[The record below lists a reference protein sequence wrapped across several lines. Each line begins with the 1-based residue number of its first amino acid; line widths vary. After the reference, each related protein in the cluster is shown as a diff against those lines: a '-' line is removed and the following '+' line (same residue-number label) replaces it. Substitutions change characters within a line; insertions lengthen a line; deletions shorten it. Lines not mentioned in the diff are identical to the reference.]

1 MIPVNSIR
9 LIFNSHLFIGINK
22 YLQQKNRVL
31 LFFTLLACAFS
42 TYSTEDINFS
52 KIGIEQGLSQLSV
65 MTIYQDEL
73 GNMWFGT
80 REGLNIFN
88 GTRMKVIQ
96 PGKSPGN
103 LLSGN
108 LIKEID
114 GDSQGSVFIH
124 TQNGIDR
131 YDLKTGY
138 ITQLVKMQ
146 TNAMK
151 YANNRL
157 WYAQE
162 NKIYRFNG
170 DEEADLFAQVEKE
183 VQITTIL
190 PLSDGRLFIGTVA
203 SGLYE
208 IDRNKVTTKIL
219 DSCSR
224 ISSLYEDSEKN
235 IWVSTWEEGLFR
247 VGPNA
252 DIENFRQN
260 IKNPSHGLSSDFVR
274 SVCEDDNGDLWI
286 GTKQGL
292 NKFDRKQSLFYHH
305 DSEAYDDRS
314 LSNESVWSLYK
325 DNYGNIWVGTY
336 FGGVNYFN
344 PKSNIYTPHNLRK
357 GVYATKPFPIISA
370 IIPYK
375 AHTLFLCTEG
385 DGLLLYNTVDKSYTE
400 IASLKNENIKSAYYD
415 KEDEQLYLGLHLGGL
430 TVLDLKSRLLKRY
443 SHIRPEL
450 DQSNIVRR
458 ILPYQD
464 NYLIATYNG
473 LYLFDKKKK
482 TFTVFSEKLHQ
493 YVTYFVD
500 IAIDNDNNLWVAS
513 RGVYRYNIN
522 TGETRSFFH
531 DPNDEKSLSS
541 NNATKLFLDSKGR
554 LWIGTGGG
562 GINLY
567 DDKEEKFVDF
577 TSENSQ
583 LKNNYVSNIEES
595 PLGFIYLTT
604 TQGLSYLDPEKKE
617 VINFASYDGI
627 SLNSLFNGGITIQPD
642 GEIYVAGMNGMV
654 SFYEKSVLE
663 DLRPI
668 HLYFSGLWVNN
679 REVLTKDDTRL
690 LKVLLPYTEKLKFN
704 YKQSILKFE
713 FASDHIVAHNR
724 YQYLYRVRGLSNEWI
739 PLREG
744 INEINLMILDAG
756 RYRLEL
762 VAISPG
768 SKAEL
773 GRAQIPFQIT
783 PPFYRSTFAYL
794 LYIFIGLM
802 LIGIYIRYIKYK
814 VRLESS
820 LEYEKKEKKHIEEV
834 NQSKLR
840 FFTNISHEF
849 RTPLTLIASQV
860 DMLMQ
865 NKKLQPAVLS
875 RISSIARNTSL
886 MKNLINELL
895 DFRKI
900 DNDKL
905 SIKAGEEDI
914 VAFLHTI
921 CSSFEE
927 YAHDSHIAYSV
938 QATDERIP
946 VWFDQ
951 KQMQKV
957 FLNLISNAFKYTP
970 QGGKITVSL
979 HQDSEK
985 VSISVKDTGRGIS
998 PENREKVFDRFY
1010 QIDNEKGENNLS
1022 PGTGLGLA
1030 LTKWIVDA
1038 HHGEIH
1044 LESELH
1050 KGSTFTV
1057 TLLKGSAHFTDNEKR
1072 VSETPDART
1081 IHTIRHFKTEANA
1094 DEEGKGK
1101 GKNHSGSRILIVE
1114 DNEELLNVLRSVFE
1128 PLYEVM
1134 TAHNGE
1140 EGLVKTIDFQ
1150 PDIVLSDLMMPVM
1163 SGSEMCL
1170 KIKTNFAVCHIPVVL
1185 LTAQTAVESNI
1196 EGFKLG
1202 ADDYITK
1209 PFDIAVLLA
1218 RCNNLIQGRKLLQ
1231 EKFAKSMNVDST
1243 AIATNEIDRSF
1254 LEKVNRLIEQNME
1267 NPDFG
1272 VNEFSQGMNLG
1283 RTSLFQKIK
1292 GITGQTP
1299 NEYILT
1305 VKMKQATC
1313 LLVNHPELNIS
1324 DVAYRLG
1331 FNTQKYFSK
1340 CFKNQ
1345 FGITPS
1351 DFKNQNTTV

>member
-1 MIPVNSIR
+1 MII
-9 LIFNSHLFIGINK
+9 LGM
-22 YLQQKNRVL
+22 NRRIITFWVL
-31 LFFTLLACAFS
+31 LTLFPTVNRADDIIFS
-42 TYSTEDINFS
+42 RV
-52 KIGIEQGLSQLSV
+52 GIEEGLSQLSV

-80 REGLNIFN
+80 REGLNIYN
-88 GTRMKVIQ
+88 GSRMKVLQ
-96 PGKSPGN
+96 PNSSRRN
-103 LLSGN
+103 ALSGN
-108 LIKEID
+108 LIKDID
-114 GDSQGSVFIH
+114 GDLNGTVYIH
-124 TQNGIDR
+124 TQNGIDQ
-131 YDLKTGY
+131 YDLQTGS
-138 ITQLVKMQ
+138 ITQIIKIQV
-146 TNAMK
+146 NAMTF
-151 YANNRL
+151 ANHHL
-157 WYAQE
+157 WYAKQ
-162 NKIYRFNG
+162 NQIYLYTGNG
-170 DEEADLFAQVEKE
+170 ESFLYAETDADS
-183 VQITTIL
+183 QITTLL
-190 PLSDGRLFIGTVA
+190 PTSDGRLFAGTIA
-203 SGLYE
+203 SGLYQ
-208 IDRNKVTTKIL
+208 IVARKKAIRIL
-219 DSCSR
+219 ADCSR
-224 ISSLYEDSEKN
+224 ISHLFEDREKN
-235 IWVSTWEEGLFR
+235 IWVSTWEEGLFKVTR
-247 VGPNA
+247 DNL
-252 DIENFRQN
+252 ILNYRQN
-260 IKNPSHGLSSDFVR
+260 KRNPAGGLSSNFVR
-274 SVCEDDNGDLWI
+274 TVCEDGNGNLWI
-286 GTKQGL
+286 GTRQGL
-292 NKFDRKQSLFYHH
+292 NKLDKQQQQFYHF
-305 DSEAYDDRS
+305 DSEVSDERS
-314 LSNESVWSLYK
+314 LSNESVWSLCK
-325 DNYGNIWVGTY
+325 DKYGNIWVGTY

-344 PKSNIYTPHNLRK
+344 PKSNIFTSHNLRK
-357 GVYATKPFPIISA
+357 GIYATKPFPVISA
-370 IIPYK
+370 IIPY
-375 AHTLFLCTEG
+375 TDSTFFLCTEG
-385 DGLLLYNTVDKSYTE
+385 DGLLLYNSKDKTYTDTD
-400 IASLKNENIKSAYYD
+400 SLKNENIKAAYYD
-415 KEDEQLYLGLHLGGL
+415 KEDGKLYLGLHLGGMAIFDP
-430 TVLDLKSRLLKRY
+430 VSRQLKRY
-443 SHIRPEL
+443 RQIRPDL
-450 DQSNIVRR
+450 DQSDIVRK
-458 ILPYQD
+458 ILPYQG
-464 NYLIATYNG
+464 NYLIATHNG
-473 LYLFDKKKK
+473 LYLFHKKEGS
-482 TFTVFSEKLHQ
+482 FSVFSDELHQ
-493 YVTYFVD
+493 HVTYFVD
-500 IAIDNDNNLWVAS
+500 IAIDHQNRLWIAS
-513 RGVYRYNIN
+513 QGVYRYNID
-522 TGETRSFFH
+522 TKETKPFFQ
-531 DPNDEKSLSS
+531 DPADVTSLSH
-541 NNATKLFLDSKGR
+541 NNATKLFIDSHHNV
-554 LWIGTGGG
+554 WIGTAGG

-567 DDKEEKFVDF
+567 RDESEKFIRF
-577 TSENSQ
+577 TSENSH
-583 LKNNYVSNIEES
+583 LLNDYVSNIAES
-595 PLGFIYLTT
+595 PLGLIYLTT
-604 TQGLSYLDPEKKE
+604 TQGLSYLNPKNRE
-617 VINFASYDGI
+617 VVNFASDEGI
-627 SLNSLFNGGITIQPD
+627 SFNSLYNGGITILPD

-654 SFYEKSVLE
+654 SFYEQNILE
-663 DLRPI
+663 DLPKI
-668 HLYFSGLWVNN
+668 QLYFSNIWVNN
-679 REVLTKDDTRL
+679 REVEPGDETNL

-704 YKQSILKFE
+704 HTQSILKFE
-713 FASDHIVAHNR
+713 FASDNIVAQNR
-724 YQYLYRVRGLSNEWI
+724 YQYFYRVRGLSNEWV
-739 PLREG
+739 PLLEG
-744 INEINLMILDAG
+744 LNEINLISIDAG
-756 RYRLEL
+756 KYYLEL
-762 VAISPG
+762 VAESPV
-768 SKAEL
+768 SKAAL
-773 GRAQIPFQIT
+773 GRTRIPFQIT
-783 PPFYRSTFAYL
+783 PPFYKSVVAYIIYL
-794 LYIFIGLM
+794 LIFFI
-802 LIGIYIRYIKYK
+802 LIGAYIRYIKYK

-820 LEYEKKEKKHIEEV
+820 LEFEKKEKEHMEQV

-849 RTPLTLIASQV
+849 RTPLTLMSAQV

-865 NKKLQPAVLS
+865 NRKLQPAVLS
-875 RISSIARNTSL
+875 RISSIERNASL

-905 SIKAGEEDI
+905 TIKAGEQDI

-998 PENREKVFDRFY
+998 PENRDKVFDRFY

-1094 DEEGKGK
+1094 DEEGKDKDK

-1140 EGLVKTIDFQ
+1140 EGLAKTIDFQ

-1305 VKMKQATC
+1305 VKMKQATY

>member
-9 LIFNSHLFIGINK
+9 LIFNSQFFIGINK
-22 YLQQKNRVL
+22 YLLQHNHVL

-42 TYSTEDINFS
+42 AYGTEDINFS

-65 MTIYQDEL
+65 MTIFQDEL

-96 PGKSPGN
+96 PGKSPEN

-114 GDSQGSVFIH
+114 GDSQGSVYIH

-131 YDLKTGY
+131 YDLKTGF

-151 YANNRL
+151 YANNHL

-170 DEEADLFAQVEKE
+170 DEEVDLFAQVEKE

-208 IDRNKVTTKIL
+208 VGRNKVATKIL

-247 VGPNA
+247 VGSNT

-292 NKFDRKQSLFYHH
+292 NKLDRKQWLFYHH
-305 DSEAYDDRS
+305 DSEIYDDRS

-357 GVYATKPFPIISA
+357 GGYATKPFPIISD

-375 AHTLFLCTEG
+375 SHNLFLCTEG
-385 DGLLLYNTVDKSYTE
+385 DGLLIYNTVDKSYTE

-415 KEDEQLYLGLHLGGL
+415 KEGEQLYLGLHLGGL
-430 TVLDLKSRLLKRY
+430 NVLDLKNRLLKRY
-443 SHIRPEL
+443 SQIRPEL

-458 ILPYQD
+458 ILPYRD

-473 LYLFDKKKK
+473 LYLFDKKEK
-482 TFTVFSEKLHQ
+482 TFSVFSEKLHQ

-500 IAIDNDNNLWVAS
+500 ITIDKGNNLWVAS

-531 DPNDEKSLSS
+531 NPNDEKSLSN
-541 NNATKLFLDSKGR
+541 NNATKLFLDSKER

-567 DDKEEKFVDF
+567 DDEEEKFVRF

-654 SFYEKSVLE
+654 SFNEKSVLE

-690 LKVLLPYTEKLKFN
+690 LKVLLPYAEKLKFN
-704 YKQSILKFE
+704 HKQSILKFE

-724 YQYLYRVRGLSNEWI
+724 YQYLYRVKGLSNEWI

-783 PPFYRSTFAYL
+783 PPFYRSTIAYL
-794 LYIFIGLM
+794 LYFFIGLM
-802 LIGIYIRYIKYK
+802 LIGIYIQYIKYK

-900 DNDKL
+900 DNEKL
-905 SIKAGEEDI
+905 PVRAGEYNI
-914 VAFLHTI
+914 VQFIHEIFL
-921 CSSFEE
+921 SFEE
-927 YAHDSHIAYSV
+927 YANDKKINFSFNS
-938 QATDERIP
+938 TDEVI
-946 VWFDQ
+946 WIYFDQ
-951 KQMQKV
+951 NQMQKV
-957 FLNLISNAFKYTP
+957 FFNLISNAFKYTP
-970 QGGKITVSL
+970 EGGTIAIHIYQSNKDVHI
-979 HQDSEK
+979 
-985 VSISVKDTGRGIS
+985 SIRDTGIGIS
-998 PENREKVFDRFY
+998 SENRNKIFDHFY
-1010 QIDNEKGENNLS
+1010 QINNHQDTTGVS
-1022 PGTGLGLA
+1022 SGTGLGLA
-1030 LTKWIVDA
+1030 LTKSIIDM
-1038 HHGEIH
+1038 HHGKIN
-1044 LESELH
+1044 LESELN
-1050 KGSTFTV
+1050 KGSNFEV
-1057 TLLKGSAHFTDNEKR
+1057 TLLKGSSHFREDEKAPLDQ
-1072 VSETPDART
+1072 PDDIT
-1081 IHTIRHFKTEANA
+1081 IKMIKECLPKFTYKQHLSSFDK
-1094 DEEGKGK
+1094 K
-1101 GKNHSGSRILIVE
+1101 KNSILIVE
-1114 DNEELLNVLRSVFE
+1114 DNEELLSVLETAFDPVYNV
-1128 PLYEVM
+1128 Y
-1134 TAHNGE
+1134 TAINGE
-1140 EGLVKTIDFQ
+1140 EGLEKTIDIL
-1150 PDIVLSDLMMPVM
+1150 PNIVLSDLMMPKM

-1170 KIKTNFAVCHIPVVL
+1170 RIKSNFTVCHIPVVL
-1185 LTAQTAVESNI
+1185 LTAQTAIESNI
-1196 EGFKLG
+1196 ESLKLG
-1202 ADDYITK
+1202 ADDYVTK
-1209 PFDIAVLLA
+1209 PFDLSILLA
-1218 RCNNLIQGRKLLQ
+1218 RCNNLVNGRKILQ
-1231 EKFAKSMNVDST
+1231 EKFIKSTDLSSN
-1243 AIATNEIDRSF
+1243 AIAFNEMDRDF
-1254 LEKVNRLIEQNME
+1254 LEKAKKVIVENIE

-1272 VNEFSQGMNLG
+1272 INEFSREMNLG
-1283 RTSLFQKIK
+1283 RTSLFNKIK
-1292 GITGQTP
+1292 GVTGQTP
-1299 NEYILT
+1299 NDFIIT
-1305 VKMKQATC
+1305 IKMKRASF

-1324 DVAYRLG
+1324 DVTYQLG
-1331 FNTQKYFSK
+1331 FNSPKYFSK

-1345 FGITPS
+1345 FGLTPTEYRTINITP
-1351 DFKNQNTTV
+1351 